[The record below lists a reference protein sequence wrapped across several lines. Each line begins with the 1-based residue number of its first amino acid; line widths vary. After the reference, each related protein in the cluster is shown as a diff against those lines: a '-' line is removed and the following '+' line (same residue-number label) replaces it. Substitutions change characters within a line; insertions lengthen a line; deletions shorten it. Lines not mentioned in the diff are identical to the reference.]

1 MLLMHCMT
9 SHKQKR
15 TTNNSLY
22 NKTEPDTPLEEAY
35 HVRSTNKQHRIS
47 VLFYLCKLVMY
58 HNTYKKE
65 VLLYMTRETLD
76 KGIELAAQIN
86 SVVDLQT
93 LITNAAMDDAELQA
107 SRDGRVLNCS
117 DLQPEIAAKL
127 LQVLKDEENKLE
139 DQLAAL

>member
-1 MLLMHCMT
+1 MN
-9 SHKQKR
+9 R
-15 TTNNSLY
+15 G
-22 NKTEPDTPLEEAY
+22 A
-35 HVRSTNKQHRIS
+35 VF
-47 VLFYLCKLVMY
+47 VKLVMY
-58 HNTYKKE
+58 SNTHKKE

-76 KGIELAAQIN
+76 KGIELVAQIN

-93 LITNAAMDDAELQA
+93 LIVNAAMDDAELQA
-107 SRDGRVLNCS
+107 SRDDRVLNRS